1 MLPTPLPRRLFEP
14 LLEFQPRQLA
24 PFGTQMFEIRK
35 PDLRDQPRIGIGRRP
50 AAGRHAVD
58 HRLRG
63 IGHGRDDESARAH
76 AERVDPAAVFLA
88 HERIGGRR

>member
-1 MLPTPLPRRLFEP
+1 MLPAPLPRRLFEP

-35 PDLRDQPRIGIGRRP
+35 PDLRDQPRIGIGRRT

-58 HRLRG
+58 HRLAASVMAG
-63 IGHGRDDESARAH
+63 TMNPPGHMQNE
-76 AERVDPAAVFLA
+76 
-88 HERIGGRR
+88 